1 MQTLYL
7 PLNPKCSNFK
17 GEKTF
22 ETFVVK
28 KIKMKN
34 LYINNR
40 FFFSL
45 IGVGILYVFAF
56 FFPGLMMVAHIVLL
70 LVFLATM
77 VDYLL
82 LFREKDGVL
91 AQRILPEKLSNGDE
105 NPVKVDIKNN
115 YSFKINTKIIDEIP
129 FQFQKRDFLIQKQ
142 IAPGKNTLFQYILEP
157 KERGEYS
164 FGALN
169 IFVSSPLGF
178 ISKRFTFQKDAMLP
192 AYPSFVHLT
201 KYELMALQNE
211 FLLGGIKRI
220 RKLGHTMEFE
230 QIKEY
235 VPGDDVRTINW
246 KATSKTNRLMVN
258 QFQDEKSQRIFMLID
273 KGRTMKMP
281 FKGLSLLDYS
291 INASMALSH
300 IILKKGDRAGMM
312 TFSKKTENKVAADN
326 KSGQLR
332 RISEA
337 LYNIKTDF
345 YESDFNRLYQD
356 VKYSVNQRSLVLLF
370 TNFETLDALN
380 RQMKYLRGIAKNHLL
395 VVVFFKNS
403 ELQNLLHKNPESI
416 QEIYDEVIAEKFEFE
431 KKLIIQELRKYGI
444 YSVYTLPENLNVDVI
459 NKYLEIKARGIL

>member
-1 MQTLYL
+1 M
-7 PLNPKCSNFK
+7 
-17 GEKTF
+17 
-22 ETFVVK
+22 K
-28 KIKMKN
+28 K
-34 LYINNR
+34 LYINTR
-40 FFFSL
+40 FFFAL
-45 IGVGILYVFAF
+45 IGVGMLYVLAF
-56 FFPGLMMVAHIVLL
+56 FFPLIMFLGHGFLL
-70 LVFLATM
+70 LIFLTVF

-82 LFREKDGVL
+82 VFSPKDAVL

-105 NPVKVDIKNN
+105 NAVKIDIKNN
-115 YSFKINTKIIDEIP
+115 YSFKINVKVIDEIP
-129 FQFQKRDFLIQKQ
+129 FQFQKRDFLIKKQ
-142 IAPGKNTLFQYILEP
+142 VQSGKNTFFQYILEP
-157 KERGEYS
+157 KERGEYN

-169 IFVSSPLGF
+169 IYASSPIGF
-178 ISKRFTFQKDAMLP
+178 VSKRFIFQKDALL
-192 AYPSFVHLT
+192 ASYPSFIHLR

-211 FLLGGIKRI
+211 FLLGGIKKI

-281 FKGLSLLDYS
+281 FSGLSLLDYS
-291 INASMALSH
+291 INAAMALSH

-312 TFSKKTENKVAADN
+312 TFSKKAENKVAAEN

-332 RISEA
+332 KISEA

-345 YESDFNRLYQD
+345 FESDFNRLYQD
-356 VKYSVNQRSLVLLF
+356 VKYSINQRSLVLLF
-370 TNFETLDALN
+370 TNFETLDGLN

-395 VVVFFKNS
+395 VVVFFKNT
-403 ELQNLLHKNPESI
+403 EIQNLIHTNPEST
-416 QEIYDEVIAEKFEFE
+416 QEIYDEIIAEKFEFE

-444 YSVYTLPENLNVDVI
+444 YSVYTLPENLNVEVI

>member
-1 MQTLYL
+1 
-7 PLNPKCSNFK
+7 
-17 GEKTF
+17 
-22 ETFVVK
+22 
-28 KIKMKN
+28 MKN
-34 LYINNR
+34 LYINTR
-40 FFFSL
+40 FFFTL
-45 IGVGILYVFAF
+45 IGVGILYVFSF
-56 FFPGLMMVAHIVLL
+56 FFPFLMIFGHVLL
-70 LVFLATM
+70 LVVFLAVM
-77 VDYLL
+77 IDYLL
-82 LFREKDGVL
+82 VFREKEGVL

-105 NPVKVDIKNN
+105 NPVKVDVKNN

-129 FQFQKRDFLIQKQ
+129 FQFQKRDFLIEKQ
-142 IAPGKNTLFQYILEP
+142 IESGKNTLFQYILEP

-169 IFVSSPLGF
+169 IYASSPLGF
-178 ISKRFTFQKDAMLP
+178 VSKRYTFQKDAMLP
-192 AYPSFVHLT
+192 AYPSFIHLK

-211 FLLGGIKRI
+211 FLLGGIKKI
-220 RKLGHTMEFE
+220 RKLGHTIEFE

-258 QFQDEKSQRIFMLID
+258 QFQDEKAQRIFMLID

-291 INASMALSH
+291 INATMALSH

-312 TFSKKTENKVAADN
+312 TFSKKTENKVAADH

-332 RISEA
+332 KISES
-337 LYNIKTDF
+337 LYNVKTDF
-345 YESDFNRLYQD
+345 FESDFNRLYQD
-356 VKYSVNQRSLVLLF
+356 VKYSLNQRSLVLLF

-403 ELQNLLHKNPESI
+403 ELQTLLHKNPESM

-444 YSVYTLPENLNVDVI
+444 YSVYTLPENLNIEVI

>member
-1 MQTLYL
+1 
-7 PLNPKCSNFK
+7 
-17 GEKTF
+17 
-22 ETFVVK
+22 
-28 KIKMKN
+28 MKN

-56 FFPGLMMVAHIVLL
+56 FFPGLMKVAHVVLL
-70 LVFLATM
+70 LVFLAAM

-82 LFREKDGVL
+82 MFREKDGVL

-115 YSFKINTKIIDEIP
+115 YSFKINTKVIDEIP
-129 FQFQKRDFLIQKQ
+129 FQFQKRDFLIEKQ
-142 IAPGKNTLFQYILEP
+142 IASGKNTLFQYILEP

-169 IFVSSPLGF
+169 IFASSPLGF
-178 ISKRFTFQKDAMLP
+178 VSKRFTFQKDAMLP
-192 AYPSFVHLT
+192 AYPSFVHLR

-345 YESDFNRLYQD
+345 FESDFNRLYQD

-403 ELQNLLHKNPESI
+403 ELQTLLHKNPESM